1 MVYCSINYKNLFEEV
16 KLHLFILF
24 YLKVKKTFHNINLI
38 LNVKT
43 KEANASVFRHDL
55 SNCDIF
61 LIMSTEVAAETLQG
75 NYKRVAE
82 EYMKLRAQVPILK
95 QAVVDGEVKF
105 SEVMQKLHAKDAQ
118 IFQLESEL
126 SSLKLNNSHLIKRI
140 ERLQNEFGNTV
151 PTSGLLKIRASFR
164 QKTNQAKSVTSDA
177 WYLEQRTQVLEEELR
192 CKLVENE
199 QLHRKIHELEDVH
212 EHELYGLSEKLNSIQ
227 RQAEL
232 YQNELAIVHETRL
245 AATQKSV
252 EQQKSIIVTE
262 LKEDGSNL
270 ASISSNCSTS
280 EKNGNSKADS
290 ENFPTALVEMFNAL
304 KDLAS
309 AHSDLF
315 TCYESRSRF
324 LAKNCNLS
332 QELVTVCL
340 KGRPICQRLLEV
352 ARLKAVEPPL
362 NTNNLRRIHFEPI
375 ISILRDY
382 SDFLNHTRIV
392 ARCILNECTADWC
405 NDELRSANENVAERL
420 DQYFDSAQQ
429 LLRLIVDDE
438 LASNSCF
445 HTAVSLLQRLIQ
457 SANLLQQSYSTKVE
471 HEKNLQHLNSTSLG
485 SNVKVLS
492 SLDLIYDASQ
502 RMLSV
507 LNSLKSLLIEKQ
519 AAVQDSGIEQREFT
533 PAIELNNSHVTD
545 KMALDLLSSDT
556 PFLDSESDQMTFSE
570 MSALREN
577 MLEIQNE
584 NVCLKSENELLRTK
598 LMLQSSTDRTEI
610 CNDYDLIR
618 KSYQSQIDN
627 LLASTHTAESKATY
641 FHRECRNLISTLHAL
656 SAQKL
661 ALDDTVKA
669 MKGQMAHLMD
679 ELETTRLGYEGQ
691 LSSLSEHMAQ
701 MNLRLTSQADE
712 IEMLRRGKKK

>member
-24 YLKVKKTFHNINLI
+24 YLKVKKTFYNINFI
-38 LNVKT
+38 FNVKT

-82 EYMKLRAQVPILK
+82 EYMKLRAQLPILK

-362 NTNNLRRIHFEPI
+362 NTNSVQRIHFEPI

-382 SDFLNHTRIV
+382 SDFLNHTRIM

-420 DQYFDSAQQ
+420 NQYFDSAQQ
-429 LLRLIVDDE
+429 LL
-438 LASNSCF
+438 
-445 HTAVSLLQRLIQ
+445 
-457 SANLLQQSYSTKVE
+457 STKVE

-507 LNSLKSLLIEKQ
+507 LNSLKTLLVEKQ
-519 AAVQDSGIEQREFT
+519 VAVQDSGIEQREFT
-533 PAIELNNSHVTD
+533 PAIELNNSRVTD

-598 LMLQSSTDRTEI
+598 LMLHSSTDRTEI

-701 MNLRLTSQADE
+701 MNLRLTAQADE
-712 IEMLRRGKKK
+712 IDVLRRRKKK

>member
-1 MVYCSINYKNLFEEV
+1 LNNL
-16 KLHLFILF
+16 
-24 YLKVKKTFHNINLI
+24 N
-38 LNVKT
+38 
-43 KEANASVFRHDL
+43 
-55 SNCDIF
+55 IF
-61 LIMSTEVAAETLQG
+61 LTMSAEVAAETLQG

-105 SEVMQKLHAKDAQ
+105 SEVMQKLHTKDAQ

-126 SSLKLNNSHLIKRI
+126 NSLKLNNSHLIKRI

-212 EHELYGLSEKLNSIQ
+212 EHELYGLSKKLNSIQ

-232 YQNELAIVHETRL
+232 CENELAIVHETRL

-252 EQQKSIIVTE
+252 QQQKSIIANQ
-262 LKEDGSNL
+262 LED
-270 ASISSNCSTS
+270 ASISSNCSTN

-290 ENFPTALVEMFNAL
+290 EISPAALVEMFNAL

-362 NTNNLRRIHFEPI
+362 NINNLQRIHFEPI
-375 ISILRDY
+375 INILRDY
-382 SDFLNHTRIV
+382 SNFLNHTPIM
-392 ARCILNECTADWC
+392 ARCILNENIADWC
-405 NDELRSANENVAERL
+405 NDELRSVNENVAARL
-420 DQYFDSAQQ
+420 DQYFDSTQQ

-438 LASNSCF
+438 LDFNNSF

-457 SANLLQQSYSTKVE
+457 SANLLQQSYSTKVG
-471 HEKNLQHLNSTSLG
+471 HENNLQHLNSTSLG
-485 SNVKVLS
+485 SNVKVLN

-502 RMLSV
+502 RMLSI
-507 LNSLKSLLIEKQ
+507 LNSMKTLLVEKQ
-519 AAVQDSGIEQREFT
+519 VAVQDSGIEQRELT
-533 PAIELNNSHVTD
+533 PAIELNNSRVTD

-556 PFLDSESDQMTFSE
+556 PFLDSESEQLTFSE

-577 MLEIQNE
+577 LLEIQNE

-598 LMLQSSTDRTEI
+598 LMLNSSADRTEI
-610 CNDYDLIR
+610 CNDCDLIR

-627 LLASTHTAESKATY
+627 LLVNTHTAESKATY

-701 MNLRLTSQADE
+701 MNLRLTAQADE

>member
-1 MVYCSINYKNLFEEV
+1 MF
-16 KLHLFILF
+16 
-24 YLKVKKTFHNINLI
+24 KKTFHNINI
-38 LNVKT
+38 IFNVKT
-43 KEANASVFRHDL
+43 KEANTSAFRHDL

-270 ASISSNCSTS
+270 ASISSNCSTG

-362 NTNNLRRIHFEPI
+362 NTNSLQRIHFEPI

-382 SDFLNHTRIV
+382 SDFLNHTRIM

-405 NDELRSANENVAERL
+405 NDELRLANENVAERL

-429 LLRLIVDDE
+429 LL
-438 LASNSCF
+438 
-445 HTAVSLLQRLIQ
+445 
-457 SANLLQQSYSTKVE
+457 STKVE

-507 LNSLKSLLIEKQ
+507 LNSLKTLLVEKQ

-533 PAIELNNSHVTD
+533 PAIELNNSRVTD

-556 PFLDSESDQMTFSE
+556 PFLDSESDQMIFSE

-598 LMLQSSTDRTEI
+598 LMLHSSADKTEI

-701 MNLRLTSQADE
+701 MNLRLTAQADE
-712 IEMLRRGKKK
+712 IEILRRGKKK

>member
-24 YLKVKKTFHNINLI
+24 YLKVKKTFHNINFI
-38 LNVKT
+38 FNVKT

-82 EYMKLRAQVPILK
+82 EYMKLRAQLPILK

-362 NTNNLRRIHFEPI
+362 NSNSVQRIHFEPI

-382 SDFLNHTRIV
+382 SDFLNHTRIM

-429 LLRLIVDDE
+429 LL
-438 LASNSCF
+438 
-445 HTAVSLLQRLIQ
+445 
-457 SANLLQQSYSTKVE
+457 STKVE

-507 LNSLKSLLIEKQ
+507 LNSLKTLLVEKQ

-533 PAIELNNSHVTD
+533 PAIELNNSRVTD

-577 MLEIQNE
+577 MMEIQNE

-598 LMLQSSTDRTEI
+598 LMLHSSTDRTEI

-701 MNLRLTSQADE
+701 MNLRLTAQADE
-712 IEMLRRGKKK
+712 IEVLRRGKKK

>member
-1 MVYCSINYKNLFEEV
+1 METLETVGKNLQSFQ
-16 KLHLFILF
+16 
-24 YLKVKKTFHNINLI
+24 NIRRLQ
-38 LNVKT
+38 
-43 KEANASVFRHDL
+43 HDL

-61 LIMSTEVAAETLQG
+61 LTMSTEVAAETLQG

-82 EYMKLRAQVPILK
+82 EYMKLRAQLPILK

-362 NTNNLRRIHFEPI
+362 NSNSVQRIHFEPI

-382 SDFLNHTRIV
+382 SDFLDHTRIM

-438 LASNSCF
+438 LASN
-445 HTAVSLLQRLIQ
+445 I
-457 SANLLQQSYSTKVE
+457 LQQSYSTKVE

-507 LNSLKSLLIEKQ
+507 LNSLKTLLVEKQ

-533 PAIELNNSHVTD
+533 PAIELNNSRVTD

-577 MLEIQNE
+577 MMEIQNE

-598 LMLQSSTDRTEI
+598 LMLHSSTDRTEI

-701 MNLRLTSQADE
+701 MNLRLTAQADE
-712 IEMLRRGKKK
+712 IEIHSRLSFG

>member
-1 MVYCSINYKNLFEEV
+1 MNAALAIVWKRSKQLAKIYSRFKTFADYSKKQI
-16 KLHLFILF
+16 
-24 YLKVKKTFHNINLI
+24 KKTFHNINFI
-38 LNVKT
+38 FNVKT

-61 LIMSTEVAAETLQG
+61 LTMSTEVAAETLQG

-82 EYMKLRAQVPILK
+82 EYMKLRAQLPILK

-362 NTNNLRRIHFEPI
+362 NSNSVQRIHFEPI

-382 SDFLNHTRIV
+382 SDFLDHTRIM

-429 LLRLIVDDE
+429 LL
-438 LASNSCF
+438 
-445 HTAVSLLQRLIQ
+445 
-457 SANLLQQSYSTKVE
+457 STKVE

-507 LNSLKSLLIEKQ
+507 LNSLKTLLVEKQ

-533 PAIELNNSHVTD
+533 PAIELNNSRVTD

-577 MLEIQNE
+577 MMEIQNE

-598 LMLQSSTDRTEI
+598 LMLHSSTDRTEI

-701 MNLRLTSQADE
+701 MNLRLTAQADE
-712 IEMLRRGKKK
+712 IEIHSRLSFG

>member
-1 MVYCSINYKNLFEEV
+1 
-16 KLHLFILF
+16 
-24 YLKVKKTFHNINLI
+24 
-38 LNVKT
+38 
-43 KEANASVFRHDL
+43 
-55 SNCDIF
+55 
-61 LIMSTEVAAETLQG
+61 MSTEVAAETLQG

-270 ASISSNCSTS
+270 ASISSNCSTG

-362 NTNNLRRIHFEPI
+362 NTNSLQRIHFEPI

-382 SDFLNHTRIV
+382 SDFLNHTRIM

-405 NDELRSANENVAERL
+405 NDELRLANENVAERL

-457 SANLLQQSYSTKVE
+457 SANLLQQSYR
-471 HEKNLQHLNSTSLG
+471 

-507 LNSLKSLLIEKQ
+507 LNSLKTLLVEKQ

-533 PAIELNNSHVTD
+533 PAIELNNSRVTD

-598 LMLQSSTDRTEI
+598 LMLHSSADKTEI

-701 MNLRLTSQADE
+701 MNLRLTAQADE
-712 IEMLRRGKKK
+712 IEILRRGKKK

>member
-1 MVYCSINYKNLFEEV
+1 MNAALAIVWKRSKQLAKIYSRFKTFADYSKKQI
-16 KLHLFILF
+16 
-24 YLKVKKTFHNINLI
+24 KKTFHNINFI
-38 LNVKT
+38 FNVKT

-61 LIMSTEVAAETLQG
+61 LTMSTEVAAETLQG

-82 EYMKLRAQVPILK
+82 EYMKLRAQLPILK

-362 NTNNLRRIHFEPI
+362 NSNSVQRIHFEPI

-382 SDFLNHTRIV
+382 SDFLDHTRIM
-392 ARCILNECTADWC
+392 ARW
-405 NDELRSANENVAERL
+405 
-420 DQYFDSAQQ
+420 
-429 LLRLIVDDE
+429 
-438 LASNSCF
+438 
-445 HTAVSLLQRLIQ
+445 
-457 SANLLQQSYSTKVE
+457 
-471 HEKNLQHLNSTSLG
+471 
-485 SNVKVLS
+485 
-492 SLDLIYDASQ
+492 
-502 RMLSV
+502 
-507 LNSLKSLLIEKQ
+507 
-519 AAVQDSGIEQREFT
+519 
-533 PAIELNNSHVTD
+533 
-545 KMALDLLSSDT
+545 
-556 PFLDSESDQMTFSE
+556 
-570 MSALREN
+570 
-577 MLEIQNE
+577 
-584 NVCLKSENELLRTK
+584 
-598 LMLQSSTDRTEI
+598 
-610 CNDYDLIR
+610 
-618 KSYQSQIDN
+618 
-627 LLASTHTAESKATY
+627 
-641 FHRECRNLISTLHAL
+641 
-656 SAQKL
+656 
-661 ALDDTVKA
+661 
-669 MKGQMAHLMD
+669 
-679 ELETTRLGYEGQ
+679 
-691 LSSLSEHMAQ
+691 
-701 MNLRLTSQADE
+701 
-712 IEMLRRGKKK
+712 

>member
-1 MVYCSINYKNLFEEV
+1 
-16 KLHLFILF
+16 
-24 YLKVKKTFHNINLI
+24 
-38 LNVKT
+38 
-43 KEANASVFRHDL
+43 L
-55 SNCDIF
+55 SNLDIF
-61 LIMSTEVAAETLQG
+61 LTMSAEVAAETLQG

-105 SEVMQKLHAKDAQ
+105 SEVMQKLHTKDAQ

-126 SSLKLNNSHLIKRI
+126 NSLKLNNSHLIKRI
-140 ERLQNEFGNTV
+140 ERLQNEFDNTV
-151 PTSGLLKIRASFR
+151 PMSGLLKIRASFR

-232 YQNELAIVHETRL
+232 YQNELAVVHETRL

-252 EQQKSIIVTE
+252 EQQESIIATE
-262 LKEDGSNL
+262 LEDASNF
-270 ASISSNCSTS
+270 ASISSDCSTS

-290 ENFPTALVEMFNAL
+290 EISPAALVEMFNSL

-362 NTNNLRRIHFEPI
+362 NINNLQRIHFEPI
-375 ISILRDY
+375 INILRDY
-382 SDFLNHTRIV
+382 SDFLNHTPIM
-392 ARCILNECTADWC
+392 ARCILNESTADWC
-405 NDELRSANENVAERL
+405 NDELRSANENVAARL
-420 DQYFDSAQQ
+420 DQYFDSTQQ

-438 LASNSCF
+438 LAFNNCF
-445 HTAVSLLQRLIQ
+445 HTAMSLLQRLIQ

-471 HEKNLQHLNSTSLG
+471 HENNLQHLNSTSLG

-507 LNSLKSLLIEKQ
+507 LNSLKTLLVEKQ
-519 AAVQDSGIEQREFT
+519 VAVQDNVIEQREFT
-533 PAIELNNSHVTD
+533 PAVELNNSRVTD

-598 LMLQSSTDRTEI
+598 LMLNSSTDKTEI
-610 CNDYDLIR
+610 CNDCDLIR

-627 LLASTHTAESKATY
+627 LLVNTHTAESKATY

-701 MNLRLTSQADE
+701 MNLRLTAQADE